1 MLIIYASKKWNLNTF
16 WKKIEFFLKLKFEI
30 FRQNSFVGRG
40 DWNYQILEILNQNY
54 KDEHI

>member
-1 MLIIYASKKWNLNTF
+1 MEFKYILKKNW
-16 WKKIEFFLKLKFEI
+16 IFLKLKFEI